1 MIMFMAKRKKK
12 KKKVSDKLR
21 VVIDSCGVTRY
32 RISQETGIAEAT
44 LSRFMVGQCG
54 LSMKALDRL
63 GEYLDLEVTL
73 KRKKRP

>member
-1 MIMFMAKRKKK
+1 MMIHMAKRR
-12 KKKVSDKLR
+12 KKVSDQFR
-21 VVIDSCGVTRY
+21 IVIDSCGVTRY

-44 LSRFMVGQCG
+44 LSNFMAGKCG

-73 KRKKRP
+73 KRKKRS